1 MMNIQVAVLCDA
13 ATDYG
18 GKLNILGTFDTI
30 VAQQLPAVHPQC
42 TVALRLAFDRSEEG
56 RHQVA
61 MNFVDDDGRE
71 VMPRINMPLEVQ
83 LPPEAIFAA
92 RNFVVNIQ
100 QMKFAKPGHYAIG
113 LLLDGQLQTSIP
125 LHVKAVTPEG

>member
-1 MMNIQVAVLCDA
+1 MNIQVAVLCDA
-13 ATDYG
+13 ATDYA
-18 GKLNILGTFDTI
+18 GKLNVLGTFDTI

-61 MNFVDDDGRE
+61 VNFVDDDGRE
-71 VMPRINMPLEVQ
+71 VMARINMPIEVQ

-92 RNFVVNIQ
+92 RNFIINIQ
-100 QMKFAKPGHYAIG
+100 QMKFSRPGHYAIG

-125 LHVKAVTPEG
+125 LQVKVATPEG